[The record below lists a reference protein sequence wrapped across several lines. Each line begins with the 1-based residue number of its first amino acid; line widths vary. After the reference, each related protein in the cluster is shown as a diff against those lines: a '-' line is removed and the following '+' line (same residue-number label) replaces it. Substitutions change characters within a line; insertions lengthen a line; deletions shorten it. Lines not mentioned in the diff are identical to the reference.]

1 MDYGWSPSC
10 IWDLFR
16 TRGGAH
22 LAYGPGLSGLG
33 VESILPMARG
43 GAHPAYGVF

>member
-1 MDYGWSPSC
+1 MG
-10 IWDLFR
+10 LFM

-22 LAYGPGLSGLG
+22 LAYGVSSGLR